1 MAIAALVLGI
11 ISFLLSIVPFF
22 GIIAIIPAIIG
33 AILGIVAIAKKSDH
47 SKAMQITGLVL
58 SILAGFITIFWMLFL
73 IYISDI
79 PKHTISTQT
88 ETNDIIQRK
97 EKTYEIGDDVRFND
111 MILKVDK
118 VEKTQGTEEIKAK
131 EGYEFITVTISI
143 KNISSYPFEVSPL
156 DFRVKDE
163 KSNNY
168 DSDYIKIKSITSFKT
183 TELGVGETMTGVV
196 AFEVPKTVNKLTLRY
211 FNYEKDVNIRLNNI
225 AEI

>member
-11 ISFLLSIVPFF
+11 ISFLLALVPFF

-58 SILAGFITIFWMLFL
+58 SILAGLITIFWMLFL

-79 PKHTISTQT
+79 PKKSISTQI
-88 ETNDIIQRK
+88 ESSDIIQRK
-97 EKTYEIGDDVRFND
+97 EKTYEIGDDVRFTD

-131 EGYEFITVTISI
+131 EGYQFITATISI
-143 KNISSYPFEVSPL
+143 KNISSYPIEISPL

-163 KSNNY
+163 KANNY

-196 AFEVPKTVNKLTLRY
+196 AFEVPNTVNKLTLRY
-211 FNYEKDVNIRLNNI
+211 FNYEKDANIRLNNI
-225 AEI
+225 TEL

>member
-97 EKTYEIGDDVRFND
+97 DKTYEIGDDVRFND